1 MGRKGSWSIHDF
13 ILPSPPPVFT
23 LCIFQLQRNENIF
36 IFVPFL
42 RALYLQDQLKQHNFK
57 SQTKY
62 FPSLPP
68 IISVCQQ
75 KYTHK
80 PIMFTYVHTAS
91 KPHCALQHGES
102 FCIAGG
108 SRRMGSERWET
119 SRAYHFPFCASDP
132 TLTEVREWV
141 SSSLSRLWNRL

>member
-1 MGRKGSWSIHDF
+1 MKTSLFLFHFSSTLFTRSIKK
-13 ILPSPPPVFT
+13 
-23 LCIFQLQRNENIF
+23 C
-36 IFVPFL
+36 
-42 RALYLQDQLKQHNFK
+42 NFK

-75 KYTHK
+75 KCTHK
-80 PIMFTYVHTAS
+80 PIMFTYVCTAS
-91 KPHCALQHGES
+91 KPHCALQRGES

-108 SRRMGSERWET
+108 SRGMGSERWET

-132 TLTEVREWV
+132 TLTESESEFLAASVGFGTGSEDGA
-141 SSSLSRLWNRL
+141 SRRYLVTTSAS